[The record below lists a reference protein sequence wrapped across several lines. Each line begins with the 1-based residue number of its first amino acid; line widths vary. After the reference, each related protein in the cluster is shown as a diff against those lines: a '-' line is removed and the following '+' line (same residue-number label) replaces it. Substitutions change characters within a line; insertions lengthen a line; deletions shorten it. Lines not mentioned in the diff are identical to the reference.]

1 MKEICDFDGDERN
14 VPFIQMLSS
23 SKFGQAVSQEKNN
36 VILKVVAG
44 ITVSEDDMQHIR
56 QSIRCVMRV
65 KDLPWFQITLQEVF
79 AWLTD
84 IEELYS
90 TLQEEISHPQ
100 VSAEPLAS
108 VYSHAGQIIVQLKAS
123 KGY

>member
-1 MKEICDFDGDERN
+1 
-14 VPFIQMLSS
+14 MLSS

-84 IEELYS
+84 IEELYN

-100 VSAEPLAS
+100 VSPEPLAS
-108 VYSHAGQIIVQLKAS
+108 FYSHAGQIIAQLKTS